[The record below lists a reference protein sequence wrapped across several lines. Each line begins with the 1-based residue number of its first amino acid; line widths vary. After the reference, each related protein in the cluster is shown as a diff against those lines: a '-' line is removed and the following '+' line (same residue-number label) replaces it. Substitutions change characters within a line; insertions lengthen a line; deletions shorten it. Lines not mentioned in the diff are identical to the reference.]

1 MHISEFSGNYGAR
14 DENIVINSY
23 TTVLRRNGV
32 PHDLFA
38 TYWRDVHGPLCA
50 RLEGLGWYVQHHL
63 DRKSVV

>member
-14 DENIVINSY
+14 DKSIVINSY

-38 TYWRDVHGPLCA
+38 TY
-50 RLEGLGWYVQHHL
+50 
-63 DRKSVV
+63 

>member
-38 TYWRDVHGPLCA
+38 TYWRDVLTLCA
-50 RLEGLGWYVQHHL
+50 RGLRALAGMC
-63 DRKSVV
+63 SIT